1 MIQTYFGNG
10 KGKTTAAV
18 GSAVRCAG
26 CGNKVLF
33 VQFLKNNDSAEF
45 NVLSEI
51 KSIDVLYSN
60 EYYELYDNLNKDRTP
75 ALTKAYNKL
84 LFEDAKSKAG
94 SYQMIILDEILDA
107 VEYGYVDENNLLEL
121 LAEIK

>member
-1 MIQTYFGNG
+1 MWAAIILQGTEIKSGDYIMIQTYFGNG

-45 NVLSEI
+45 SVLSKI
-51 KSIDVLYSN
+51 TYK
-60 EYYELYDNLNKDRTP
+60 R
-75 ALTKAYNKL
+75 
-84 LFEDAKSKAG
+84 SKC
-94 SYQMIILDEILDA
+94 
-107 VEYGYVDENNLLEL
+107 
-121 LAEIK
+121 